1 MMNLSFKVIKKK
13 KKNPTQFGVIKK
25 QKTLIPILKL
35 DNAI

>member
-1 MMNLSFKVIKKK
+1 MMNLSFKVFLK
-13 KKNPTQFGVIKK
+13 KKNPTQFGLIKK